1 MKKTL
6 LAAASAMV
14 LAVSAVSTSYAKDGF
29 YLGLRGGTTNFN
41 LNNKRDDSNRTAR
54 EDYDNT
60 WNISGALGYK
70 YKYFRLEAEYI
81 YRKDV
86 DDDYSYTITGADT
99 LQTHHVKLTSD
110 SFMANAYIDL
120 MPNYWI
126 SPFISGGIGMSR
138 LETENGGSDAGT
150 SFKDDD
156 NTFSWMLGAGLSIRL
171 NRCLNLDAG
180 YRYIDMGD
188 LGDAEF
194 NVHEVY
200 GGLRFTF

>member
-14 LAVSAVSTSYAKDGF
+14 LVLSATSSASAKDGF
-29 YLGLRGGTTNFN
+29 YLAVRGGTTNYN
-41 LNNKRDDSNRTAR
+41 LNNKNDDVSRKAR
-54 EDYDNT
+54 IDYGNT
-60 WNISGALGYK
+60 WNASGALGYK
-70 YKYFRLEAEYI
+70 YKYFRIEAEYI
-81 YRKDV
+81 YRNDI
-86 DDDYSYTITGADT
+86 DADRSYLSPSGDTISETAT
-99 LQTHHVKLTSD
+99 LEAD
-110 SFMANAYIDL
+110 SFMANAYIDF

-126 SPFISGGIGMSR
+126 SPYITGGIGMSR
-138 LETENGGSDAGT
+138 LDLKY
-150 SFKDDD
+150 KDMEDMARSESD
-156 NTFSWMLGAGLSIRL
+156 NTFSWMVGAGLSLRL

-194 NVHEVY
+194 NAHEVY